1 MITRRFAWMLSLAT
15 VMAISP
21 MASAQVAGK
30 VVTIVVPFSAGG
42 RHDFTARL
50 LAERLSQRMGQQVI
64 VENRAGANGMIGAE
78 HVAKS
83 APDGNTILLASPA
96 EVVISQ
102 SLYKNMRYDPLRDLA
117 PVTLAGV
124 TPLVVAAHPSVQAKT
139 MEELVAL
146 AKRPGSKLG
155 FGTAGTGSSHHLAGA
170 WLNSLAG
177 IDLIHV
183 PYKGAAP
190 AVNDLLGGQIPLAIV
205 GMAPLISHIKAG
217 KLNAIAVTTKQR
229 VAWFPSVPA
238 VAETAGLK
246 DFEVSHWMGILV
258 PAKTPADVVARLNR
272 EFIAVLGMPDVKQ
285 TLIAQ
290 GVEPV
295 GNTPEQFA
303 AFLASEQKKFA
314 ELVKLSGVT
323 PE

>member
-1 MITRRFAWMLSLAT
+1 MITRRFALTLGLLGIASTLLPSALAQ
-15 VMAISP
+15 S
-21 MASAQVAGK
+21 GK
-30 VVTIVVPFSAGG
+30 VVTIIVPFAAGG
-42 RHDFTARL
+42 GHDFTARL
-50 LAERLSQRMGQQVI
+50 LAERLTQRMGQQVI

-83 APDGNTILLASPA
+83 APDGTTILLASPA

-102 SLYKNMRYDPLRDLA
+102 SLYKSMRYEPLRDLA

-124 TPLVVAAHPSVQAKT
+124 TPLVIAAHPSVQAKT
-139 MEELVAL
+139 LEELIAL

-155 FGTAGTGSSHHLAGA
+155 FGTAGTGSSQHLAGA

-205 GMAPLISHIKAG
+205 GMAPLIAHIKAG

-229 VAWFPSVPA
+229 VGWFSSVPA
-238 VAETAGLK
+238 VSETAGLG
-246 DFEVSHWMGILV
+246 DFEVSHWMGVLV
-258 PAKTPADVVARLNR
+258 SAKTPPDVVARLNR
-272 EFIAVLGMPDVKQ
+272 EFVSVLAMPDVKQ
-285 TLIAQ
+285 ILLQQ

-295 GNTPEQFA
+295 GNTPQQFG

>member
-1 MITRRFAWMLSLAT
+1 MT
-15 VMAISP
+15 VGLLGA
-21 MASAQVAGK
+21 ASALLPSAMAQSGK
-30 VVTIVVPFSAGG
+30 TVTIVVPFAAGG
-42 RHDFTARL
+42 GHDFTARL
-50 LAERLSQRMGQQVI
+50 LAERLTQRMSQQVI

-83 APDGNTILLASPA
+83 APDGTTILLASPA

-102 SLYKNMRYDPLRDLA
+102 SLYKSMRYDPLRDLA

-124 TPLVVAAHPSVQAKT
+124 TPLVIAAHPSVQAKT
-139 MEELVAL
+139 LEELIAL

-155 FGTAGTGSSHHLAGA
+155 FGTAGTGSSQHLAGA

-205 GMAPLISHIKAG
+205 GMAPLIAHIKAG

-229 VAWFPSVPA
+229 VGWFPSVPA
-238 VAETAGLK
+238 VAEAAGLK
-246 DFEVSHWMGILV
+246 DFEVSHWMGVLV
-258 PAKTPADVVARLNR
+258 PAKTPPDIVARLNR
-272 EFIAVLGMPDVKQ
+272 EFVAVLEMPDVKQ
-285 TLIAQ
+285 TLLQQ

-295 GNTPEQFA
+295 GNTPQQFG